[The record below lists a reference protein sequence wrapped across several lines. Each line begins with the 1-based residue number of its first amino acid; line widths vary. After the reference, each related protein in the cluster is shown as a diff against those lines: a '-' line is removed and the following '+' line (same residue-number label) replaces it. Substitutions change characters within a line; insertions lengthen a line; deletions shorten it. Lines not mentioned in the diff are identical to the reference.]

1 MKIRTISC
9 LLLAPLML
17 LASCAMNE
25 NQGGNS
31 KTEEHDSSAWF
42 TDAELEKIGL
52 SGLECPTNIGNDIS
66 TSLTWFNQ
74 GYAFSASCESEDVL
88 KENATTIFN
97 YLETN
102 YQDRFGK
109 PRLKAISMDYEEQ
122 FFRIENKTDMEEYK
136 DTNPSPLYKFYYVT
150 DTTLAED
157 GYFKDHA
164 VYSID
169 IRYELS
175 TDKDAYLLKIFFEN
189 ASKSTNG
196 MYTFKYQF

>member
-1 MKIRTISC
+1 MKTKTISC

-17 LASCAMNE
+17 LASCARNE

-88 KENATTIFN
+88 KE
-97 YLETN
+97 
-102 YQDRFGK
+102 
-109 PRLKAISMDYEEQ
+109 
-122 FFRIENKTDMEEYK
+122 
-136 DTNPSPLYKFYYVT
+136 
-150 DTTLAED
+150 
-157 GYFKDHA
+157 
-164 VYSID
+164 
-169 IRYELS
+169 
-175 TDKDAYLLKIFFEN
+175 KILICTWGQQN
-189 ASKSTNG
+189 TMN
-196 MYTFKYQF
+196 

>member
-1 MKIRTISC
+1 MKIKTLSC

-31 KTEEHDSSAWF
+31 KPEEHDSSAWF

-88 KENATTIFN
+88 TENATTIFT

-102 YQDRFGK
+102 YQDSFGK
-109 PRLKAISMDYEEQ
+109 PKGFMYGETET
-122 FFRIENKTDMEEYK
+122 FYRIEKKTDMEEYK
-136 DTNPSPLYKFYYVT
+136 STNPSPLYKFYYVT
-150 DTTLAED
+150 NTTLAED
-157 GYFKDHA
+157 GYFKDDA

-169 IRYELS
+169 IRYEFS

-196 MYTFKYQF
+196 AFTFKYKF

>member
-42 TDAELEKIGL
+42 TDAELKKIGL
-52 SGLECPTNIGNDIS
+52 SGLKCPTNIGNDIS

-97 YLETN
+97 YLEI
-102 YQDRFGK
+102 
-109 PRLKAISMDYEEQ
+109 A
-122 FFRIENKTDMEEYK
+122 
-136 DTNPSPLYKFYYVT
+136 
-150 DTTLAED
+150 
-157 GYFKDHA
+157 
-164 VYSID
+164 
-169 IRYELS
+169 LS
-175 TDKDAYLLKIFFEN
+175 LGCPKL
-189 ASKSTNG
+189 SW
-196 MYTFKYQF
+196 